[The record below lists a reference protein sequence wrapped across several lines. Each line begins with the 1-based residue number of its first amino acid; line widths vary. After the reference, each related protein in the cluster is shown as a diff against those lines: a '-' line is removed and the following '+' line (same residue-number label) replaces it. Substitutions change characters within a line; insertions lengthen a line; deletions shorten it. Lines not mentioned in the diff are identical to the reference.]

1 MVTHC
6 SLATARKKRD
16 IYLLRFIASVL
27 LSGLSLARY
36 KITADIL
43 MTFAGGFFAEE
54 IEDRV
59 AIMFVVQIEVSFVS
73 TRRESDKPEK
83 INISVL
89 SGRCL

>member
-1 MVTHC
+1 
-6 SLATARKKRD
+6 
-16 IYLLRFIASVL
+16 
-27 LSGLSLARY
+27 
-36 KITADIL
+36 

-73 TRRESDKPEK
+73 TRRKSDKPEK

-89 SGRCL
+89 CGCCL

>member
-16 IYLLRFIASVL
+16 IYLLRFIL

-89 SGRCL
+89 SGCCL